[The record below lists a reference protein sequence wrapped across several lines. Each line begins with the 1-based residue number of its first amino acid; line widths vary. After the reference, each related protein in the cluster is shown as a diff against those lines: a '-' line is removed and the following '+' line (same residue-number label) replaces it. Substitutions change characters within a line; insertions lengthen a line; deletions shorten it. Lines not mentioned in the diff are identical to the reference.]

1 MNRSAP
7 RSIDQYLKALRE
19 ELAGEDAALI
29 QDALYDAEEYLRAEV
44 AAHSDKSE
52 SDVLELIA
60 STYGAPDEVASAYRD
75 TEAKVKAAMTTPRA
89 IAKSGTGAF
98 FGVFL
103 DPRAYTS
110 LFFMFLSLATG
121 VIYFTFAVTGLSLS
135 AGLAVLVVGIP
146 FFLVFVA
153 LSRVV
158 SLAEG
163 RLIEAMTG
171 ERMPR
176 RPVHQGNTA
185 GILGARLA
193 DAEGS
198 AHLDHARLFDPD
210 VAARHRLLRHGGG
223 RLIGE
228 PRLHFRAARR
238 NRRALRV
245 VRHTPGC
252 AHEPGMARFPVGL
265 AADGADGRA
274 AADAAHAPGARHRT
288 AARHVCKGLA
298 GGARHSVIEPPRA
311 WNKAAVSAYR
321 LERACAS
328 ETTACW

>member
-29 QDALYDAEEYLRAEV
+29 QDALYDAEEYLRAEL
-44 AAHSDKSE
+44 AAHPDKSE

-75 TEAKVKAAMTTPRA
+75 TEAKVKAAMTTPRE
-89 IAKSGTGAF
+89 IPKTGAGVF

-110 LFFMFLSLATG
+110 LFFMLLSLATG

-135 AGLAVLVVGIP
+135 AGLSVLVIGIP
-146 FFLVFVA
+146 FFLVFMA
-153 LSRVV
+153 LTRVV

-176 RPVHQGNTA
+176 RPVRQSNAGGFWARVGEMLKDRRTWTTLAYLILMLPLGIVYFVIAVVGLSVSLAFIFAPLGELANRYGWFAQPGDVHLSPVWLDSFWGVPLMMLA
-185 GILGARLA
+185 GILLLTLLMHLAR
-193 DAEGS
+193 G
-198 AHLDHARLFDPD
+198 
-210 VAARHRLLRHGGG
+210 VG
-223 RLIGE
+223 RLHAMYAKALLVA
-228 PRLHFRAARR
+228 PAA
-238 NRRALRV
+238 
-245 VRHTPGC
+245 T
-252 AHEPGMARFPVGL
+252 
-265 AADGADGRA
+265 
-274 AADAAHAPGARHRT
+274 
-288 AARHVCKGLA
+288 
-298 GGARHSVIEPPRA
+298 
-311 WNKAAVSAYR
+311 
-321 LERACAS
+321 
-328 ETTACW
+328 